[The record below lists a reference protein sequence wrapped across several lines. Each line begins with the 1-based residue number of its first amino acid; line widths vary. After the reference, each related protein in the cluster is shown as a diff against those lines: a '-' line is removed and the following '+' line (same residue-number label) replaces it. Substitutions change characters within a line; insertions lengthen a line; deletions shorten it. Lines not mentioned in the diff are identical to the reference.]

1 MMPDNCD
8 AACLLDELA
17 KEISVCPLC
26 DLSLTRT
33 NAVPGEGPSN
43 ARIMFIGEAPGAEED
58 KTGRPFVGR
67 AGKLL
72 DNALAQAGI
81 ARTEVFITSVV
92 KCRPPGNRQPKSFEI
107 KACAPYLTSQM
118 NLIQPK
124 MICLLGNVAA
134 KAVIGKTGV
143 NELHGQVLNDRFMVT
158 FHPAAVLRNKDLR
171 DPLVSDLK
179 KLAEVVN
186 LKLKQQQRASSP

>member
-1 MMPDNCD
+1 MYENCD
-8 AACLLDELA
+8 AACRLTELA
-17 KEISVCPLC
+17 KEILVCPLC
-26 DLSLTRT
+26 DLALSRT
-33 NAVPGEGPSN
+33 IAVPGEGPES

-72 DNALAQAGI
+72 DKALAEAGI
-81 ARTEVFITSVV
+81 ARSDLFITRVV

-171 DPLVSDLK
+171 ELLVSDLK